1 MIKELNLSENPVY
14 ILCIETANA
23 VTSVAIS
30 KDGHCI
36 AFKELLESNKAA
48 DALHAMLETLMTAAG
63 LSFSNLSAICISAG
77 PGSYTG
83 LRIAASAAKGYCFS
97 LDIPLIPVSTLEAMV
112 RGIQTRYNQIDFDVF
127 IPMIDARRME
137 VFTSFYDKNLQVVQ
151 FFPSLIIDENFNNL
165 LESGKKYLLFGNGAN
180 KAVPTINVDTTMV
193 FDGFAPSAQDLCLLA
208 FSSFVKNDFADIAYF
223 EPNYSKAFYSTQN
236 LKNNFLT

>member
-1 MIKELNLSENPVY
+1 LSKELNLSENPVY

-36 AFKELLESNKAA
+36 ALKEVLESNKAA
-48 DALHAMLETLMTAAG
+48 DTLHVLLNTLMTDSG
-63 LSFSNLSAICISAG
+63 ISFSDLNAISISAG

-83 LRIAASAAKGYCFS
+83 LRIAAAAAKGYCYS

-112 RGIQTRYNQIDFDVF
+112 NGIQTRYNQQEFDVYV
-127 IPMIDARRME
+127 PMIDARRME
-137 VFTSFYDKNLQVVQ
+137 VFTSFYNKNLQEVQ
-151 FFPSLIIDENFNNL
+151 HFNSLIIDENFKDL
-165 LESGKKYLLFGNGAN
+165 LEPEKKYLLFGNGAF
-180 KAVPTINVDTTMV
+180 KVVTTINVDTTIV
-193 FDGFAPSAQDLCLLA
+193 FENFRPSAQDLCLLA
-208 FSSFVKNDFADIAYF
+208 FSSFIKNNFTDIAYF
-223 EPNYSKAFYSTQN
+223 EPNYAKAFYSTQN